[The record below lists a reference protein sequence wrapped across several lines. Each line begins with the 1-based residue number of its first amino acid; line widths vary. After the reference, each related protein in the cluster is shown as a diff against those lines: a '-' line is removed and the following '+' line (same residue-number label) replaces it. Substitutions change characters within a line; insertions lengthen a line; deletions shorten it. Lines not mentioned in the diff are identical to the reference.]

1 MASVKAPRQRRA
13 QRAEA
18 TRRRVVEE
26 AGRLFAAG
34 GYQAT
39 TIEGVAQAADVSV
52 ETIYKRFGTKQALL
66 RAALNLLIV
75 DEPQP
80 ASFAGQFLALPA
92 LQAVRAEPDQA
103 VQLGMLAA
111 FSRATLERSASIH
124 RMVRSAGAG
133 DELAEFTTTSHTTR
147 RRSQRALIDLL
158 MINGPLRLDAN
169 AAAETYAALANPD
182 LYLLLID
189 EHGWTPQGYQTWLAD
204 TLTRLLLPDPTQDHP
219 ARRGPTRRVRNTPA
233 PRNSGAQTT

>member
-1 MASVKAPRQRRA
+1 VR
-13 QRAEA
+13 E
-18 TRRRVVEE
+18 
-26 AGRLFAAG
+26 
-34 GYQAT
+34 AT
-39 TIEGVAQAADVSV
+39 TIEAVAQAADVSV

-75 DEPQP
+75 DQPQP
-80 ASFAGQFLALPA
+80 ESFAGEFLALPA

-103 VQLGMLAA
+103 VQLRMLAA

-124 RMVRSAGAG
+124 RMVLGAGAG
-133 DELAEFTTTSHTTR
+133 AELAEFTATSHATR

-158 MINGPLRLDAN
+158 MINGPLRLDAD

-204 TLTRLLLPDPTQDHP
+204 TLTRLLLPDPH
-219 ARRGPTRRVRNTPA
+219 ARPPREAGGRPDVAATP
-233 PRNSGAQTT
+233 PPQEVTGSQTT

>member
-39 TIEGVAQAADVSV
+39 TIEAIAQAADVSV

-80 ASFAGQFLALPA
+80 ASFAGEFLALPA

-158 MINGPLRLDAN
+158 MINGPLRLDAD

-204 TLTRLLLPDPTQDHP
+204 TLTRLLLPDPH
-219 ARRGPTRRVRNTPA
+219 ARPPREARAVQARPNTPA